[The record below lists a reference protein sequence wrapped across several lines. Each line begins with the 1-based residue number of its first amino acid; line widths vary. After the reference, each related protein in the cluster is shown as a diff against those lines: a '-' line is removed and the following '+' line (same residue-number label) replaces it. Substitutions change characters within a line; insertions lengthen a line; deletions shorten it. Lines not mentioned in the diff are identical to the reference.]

1 VWQRGGQAASLSGK
15 CIGMRLQLMES
26 RWAAQHAQKRSQ
38 VALSRPSLSRYSST
52 YYKGPV
58 EALHVTQDSR
68 SSTPEARRRPAHP
81 QQRSAPAQRPQSPEH
96 RIVRRT
102 ASKVEPESPPR
113 SKTPPSP
120 YQVPIAHQVP
130 SPYRAASPKSATRA
144 QLVAALEKAVKAR
157 ADRVSGGS
165 VMAVKVSL
173 WLPVSPGGSALSE
186 YQKHW

>member
-1 VWQRGGQAASLSGK
+1 
-15 CIGMRLQLMES
+15 MRLQLMES

-102 ASKVEPESPPR
+102 ASKVEGKAGADNAQQPESPPR